1 MKKIKWLT
9 MPIPKEGSTFAFKAN
24 IKVYEFFE
32 IMQNKPELDYD
43 VYTEY
48 SDKIVYLIGHKNA
61 TDHIAT
67 YVPSTDTLF
76 TSTREVF
83 R

>member
-1 MKKIKWLT
+1 MKIKWLT
-9 MPIPKEGSTFAFKAN
+9 MPIPEKGATFAFKAR
-24 IKVYEFFE
+24 ITKDEFNTL
-32 IMQNKPELDYD
+32 MSSKQELDYD
-43 VYTEY
+43 RLN
-48 SDKIVYLIGHKNA
+48 DHGHLIYLIGHINT

-67 YVPSTDTLF
+67 YVPETETLF